1 MRKSEQQF
9 LSPSMKLHLPASLRH
24 ILALA
29 MLSTV
34 YAAETVTL
42 NTLQPSPDAY
52 YGDTYYEVKD
62 SNILLNGNWQPEFNH
77 DWGATIVWESTESG
91 AEYTLSGSG
100 SMGNLSQVTRGEYD
114 TILDVTLEIRGNST
128 FTIESGV
135 TLNTLDLEV
144 NGGAK
149 VVLEGTY
156 TQEFVEFI
164 AHENC
169 TIDVSQARVNSTYTS
184 YNFSPDSTICVS
196 TVTIS
201 RRSNIFLNGY
211 DGPYT
216 AYMNGNLVLSAGS
229 LGLKSEQHYHWE
241 DDPMTY
247 RLGSIDV
254 YGAGTLA
261 VSGTITISGAT
272 PVIYGVGS
280 YQEGLDW
287 EGARDGLDRFNNGID
302 FSAPL
307 FSCSSIN
314 EGGLKLLEPYLYL
327 DVYDSENEEY
337 AWYKPLLDKE
347 YYAVSGAD
355 GRVYVYLGTAGSG
368 AIPPNAIVVGKDK
381 EVQLGKDE
389 DTTPSASKQV
399 YLQTGGSADASTL
412 DNSLLNNK
420 LILGNGGTLK
430 TDSLQ
435 TMSLTG
441 SGAVNYSIVA
451 ADNSTSAA
459 KLEIGEAGSS
469 ANLKLNGAAYDSSD
483 VQVKGGVVTISG
495 NTSVGVL
502 DANTASSLEIDSG
515 AKLTNYGEVKADVT
529 TAGNTSILNENVMK
543 GDVELAE
550 TAVLTNNGEIKGK
563 LEAKGKVY
571 GSGTFNETA
580 LAATA
585 LMHVGNS
592 PGYQKHTSLDINRG
606 ATLSFTV
613 DGTTPATATNHGSGT
628 YSVLEADN
636 ITINPGTG
644 KVNVEV
650 EVTSG
655 IVGAGTAPFEVT
667 LIQAGTTN
675 AVADDFTI
683 NIEDNGWLEEGAEVI
698 WDAAAGTMILSGS
711 VNEQVLAAM
720 MDSNAGNVASTMWAS
735 ANVVQE
741 LARTAENQ
749 FLVGMPGQTTFWGA
763 AIGTFMDVG
772 GDYGFRYNAGGYA
785 VGVQHAFT
793 ESFRAG
799 FAFGQTYGDFTS
811 DDEQLKVDQ
820 KSLIPALTAQY
831 VCKTGKMST
840 MTVSGHVAYGTVEN
854 TGDFY
859 QTGNSGKAEW
869 DDTVLNVGIRAAWNV
884 ELSEETAVSLFT
896 GLTYQEVE
904 QDSFTEKSAMGD
916 RRYTGGSMS
925 SLSLPLGIT
934 WRGVYQMDGTNVFA
948 PEVTVAYVADLNRDD
963 PKVNT
968 SMFGFRGYGEGADIG
983 RSAFMLSVGGNWM
996 FNSSWSVGA
1005 FYTMEARSNQLNQS
1019 LNAALRYSF

>member
-1 MRKSEQQF
+1 MRKSGQQF
-9 LSPSMKLHLPASLRH
+9 LSSSMKLHLPLSIIRALVVAS
-24 ILALA
+24 AA
-29 MLSTV
+29 TS
-34 YAAETVTL
+34 YAAETVIM
-42 NTLQPSPDAY
+42 NDMVPPSGNDY
-52 YGDTYYEVKD
+52 YSNAYEVTDK
-62 SNILLNGNWQPEFNH
+62 NISFIGNWQPESFVYEDDGDT
-77 DWGATIVWESTESG
+77 DWCSVEWRSTNSEQ
-91 AEYTLSGSG
+91 ELTLSGNGIFGVINDSWDTDMVEIEVSG
-100 SMGNLSQVTRGEYD
+100 PG
-114 TILDVTLEIRGNST
+114 T
-128 FTIESGV
+128 FTIGSDVDLRGAYLYAVDGSHVNVEGRISGIMTELEV
-135 TLNTLDLEV
+135 ADGILDLSK
-144 NGGAK
+144 A
-149 VVLEGTY
+149 
-156 TQEFVEFI
+156 
-164 AHENC
+164 
-169 TIDVSQARVNSTYTS
+169 
-184 YNFSPDSTICVS
+184 
-196 TVTIS
+196 TIS
-201 RRSNIFLNGY
+201 ASYISWGINSRGTMRVANMAINSRASLQVEGGYGMEDSAVVYLDGNMTLAGTSLNI
-211 DGPYT
+211 
-216 AYMNGNLVLSAGS
+216 
-229 LGLKSEQHYHWE
+229 KSESRYTWE
-241 DDPMTY
+241 TEPIY
-247 RLGSIDV
+247 GKLGYIEIIGDKTTVS
-254 YGAGTLA
+254 
-261 VSGTITISGAT
+261 VSGSITISGRT
-272 PVIYGVGS
+272 SILYCGYGE
-280 YQEGLDW
+280 YE
-287 EGARDGLDRFNNGID
+287 ENGVWIEPYGD
-302 FSAPL
+302 PDPSTPL
-307 FSCSSIN
+307 FICSSIN
-314 EGGLKLLEPYLYL
+314 ESNLKLLEPYAVKEEYI
-327 DVYDSENEEY
+327 YDSDEEY
-337 AWYKPLLDKE
+337 VWFKPLTDRE
-347 YYAVSGAD
+347 YYAVSGYD
-355 GRVYVYLGTAGSG
+355 GMTYVYLCPAGTPPP
-368 AIPPNAIVVGKDK
+368 PPNAIVVQDG
-381 EVQLGKDE
+381 EELQLGANADS
-389 DTTPSASKQV
+389 TPSAEKPV
-399 YLQTGGSADASTL
+399 AIMPGGVVDAGNLT
-412 DNSLLNNK
+412 DDTLLNNQ
-420 LILGNGGTLK
+420 LIVGTGGTLK
-430 TDSLQ
+430 TTDTQ
-435 TMSLTG
+435 QVTLTG
-441 SGAVNYSIVA
+441 SGSVNYSIEA
-451 ADNSTSAA
+451 ADNSATAAALKIGTAGETSQ
-459 KLEIGEAGSS
+459 
-469 ANLKLNGAAYDSSD
+469 LKLNGASYDSAD
-483 VQVKGGVVTISG
+483 VQVKGGVVTISSE
-495 NTSVGVL
+495 TSVGVL

-529 TAGNTSILNENVMK
+529 TAGNTTILNENVMR

-563 LEAKGKVY
+563 LEAQGKVY
-571 GSGTFNETA
+571 GSGTFNETV

-585 LMHVGNS
+585 FMHVGNS

-720 MDSNAGNVASTMWAS
+720 MDSNASNVASTMWAS

-793 ESFRAG
+793 EGFRAG

-904 QDSFTEKSAMGD
+904 QDSFTEESAMGD

>member
-1 MRKSEQQF
+1 MNDMVPPPGSDYY
-9 LSPSMKLHLPASLRH
+9 
-24 ILALA
+24 
-29 MLSTV
+29 STV
-34 YAAETVTL
+34 YEIT
-42 NTLQPSPDAY
+42 D
-52 YGDTYYEVKD
+52 K
-62 SNILLNGNWQPEFNH
+62 NISFIGNWQPESFVYEDDGYS
-77 DWGATIVWESTESG
+77 DWYSVEWSSTNSEQELS
-91 AEYTLSGSG
+91 LSGNGAFGVINDSWYTGMVSIDVSG
-100 SMGNLSQVTRGEYD
+100 PG
-114 TILDVTLEIRGNST
+114 T
-128 FTIESGV
+128 FTIGSGV
-135 TLNTLDLEV
+135 DLRGAYLCARNGSHVNVEGRISGIVTELEVGNGTLDLSKATITADYV
-144 NGGAK
+144 SWGINSGGTMRVANMAINSRSCLQVEGGYGLVDSA
-149 VVLEGTY
+149 VVYLDGDMTLAGTS
-156 TQEFVEFI
+156 F
-164 AHENC
+164 
-169 TIDVSQARVNSTYTS
+169 
-184 YNFSPDSTICVS
+184 
-196 TVTIS
+196 
-201 RRSNIFLNGY
+201 NI
-211 DGPYT
+211 
-216 AYMNGNLVLSAGS
+216 
-229 LGLKSEQHYHWE
+229 KSESRYTWE
-241 DDPMTY
+241 TDPRGGGGKMGYIEIFGDQTTV
-247 RLGSIDV
+247 S
-254 YGAGTLA
+254 
-261 VSGTITISGAT
+261 VSGSITISGRT
-272 PVIYGVGS
+272 SIFYCGCGS
-280 YQEGLDW
+280 YE
-287 EGARDGLDRFNNGID
+287 ENGVSID
-302 FSAPL
+302 PYGDPDPSTPL
-307 FSCSSIN
+307 FICSSIN
-314 EGGLKLLEPYLYL
+314 ESNLKLLEPYA
-327 DVYDSENEEY
+327 VKEEY
-337 AWYKPLLDKE
+337 IYGSAEEYIWYKPLSDRE
-347 YYAVSGAD
+347 YYAVSGYD
-355 GRVYVYLGTAGSG
+355 GMTYVYLCPAGTPPP
-368 AIPPNAIVVGKDK
+368 PPNAIVVQDG
-381 EVQLGKDE
+381 EELQLGADA
-389 DTTPSASKQV
+389 DSTPSAEKPV
-399 YLQTGGSADASTL
+399 AIMPGGVVDAGNLT
-412 DNSLLNNK
+412 DDTLLNNQ
-420 LILGNGGTLK
+420 LIVGTGGTLK
-430 TDSLQ
+430 TTDTQ
-435 TMSLTG
+435 QVTLTG
-441 SGAVNYSIVA
+441 SGSVNYSIEA
-451 ADNSTSAA
+451 ADNSATAAALRIGTAGETSQ
-459 KLEIGEAGSS
+459 
-469 ANLKLNGAAYDSSD
+469 LKLNGASYDSAD

-550 TAVLTNNGEIKGK
+550 TAVLTNNGSIEGK
-563 LEAKGKVY
+563 VSVAGKVY
-571 GSGTFNETA
+571 GSGTFNETE

-904 QDSFTEKSAMGD
+904 QDSFTEKSTMGD
-916 RRYTGGSMS
+916 RRYSGGSMS

-948 PEVTVAYVADLNRDD
+948 PEVTVAYVADVSRDD